1 MTQAICIDTI
11 RGMEQNAV
19 IINRLIIKPGVPG
32 VAGFVSNQMHIV
44 LSRPCIVEITMA
56 EPSRCTSGCVCVMY
70 IIVKSHSLLYGS
82 LFAFAYYLLRTMF
95 SGLE

>member
-11 RGMEQNAV
+11 RGMEQNEV
-19 IINRLIIKPGVPG
+19 IINRLIIKPGV
-32 VAGFVSNQMHIV
+32 AGFVSNQMRII

>member
-19 IINRLIIKPGVPG
+19 ILNRLVIQPE
-32 VAGFVSNQMHIV
+32 VAGFVSNQLRIV
-44 LSRPCIVEITMA
+44 LSSPCIVEITMA
-56 EPSRCTSGCVCVMY
+56 EPSRCTSGVAVCVMY
-70 IIVKSHSLLYGS
+70 IIVKSHSLLYES